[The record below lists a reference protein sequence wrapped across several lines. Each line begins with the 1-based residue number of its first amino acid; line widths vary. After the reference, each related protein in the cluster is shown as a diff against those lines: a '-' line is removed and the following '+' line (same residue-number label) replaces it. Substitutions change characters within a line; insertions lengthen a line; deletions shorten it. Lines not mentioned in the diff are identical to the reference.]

1 MATSQKVVFITTTG
15 AGTYTVPSDFGS
27 LVSVE
32 CIGGGGSG
40 GGALSNYGGGGG
52 GAYSK
57 TTTLALL
64 KAGSV
69 ANYQV
74 GTTATDTWFNWDSS
88 AGTSSATAPTSDSTG
103 VLAKGGVTATTT
115 TGAAGGAA
123 ASGFPSN
130 GIRYS
135 GGSGGTATTGPG
147 GGGGGAAG
155 PSGNG
160 ANGGNGGSGVGG
172 GGGGANGG
180 TNASGA
186 TAGVGFSGGGSGGA
200 GNATSAGGAGTYWT
214 QTSNSATAGPGGGS
228 GTTSGGTAG
237 AGGLYG
243 GGGADAASGG
253 GVGAQ
258 GIIVFT
264 YKTPVQFLSREG
276 DLETLFVTDY
286 AMIDQYAST
295 GSLWLWGYND
305 SAAAQA
311 GVLGDNTSV
320 SKSSPVQTVSGGTNW
335 KQVAAGLY
343 HAAAIKTDGT
353 LWTWGYNSTGT
364 LGDGSSIVNKSS
376 PIQTVSGGTNWK
388 QVAGG
393 QSHAAAIKT
402 DGTLWTWG
410 YNAQG
415 QVGDNSITHRSSP
428 IQTVSGGTNWKL
440 VAGGK
445 YHTVA
450 IKTDGTLWLWGYN
463 SGGQLGDNTSTH
475 RSSPVQTIA
484 GGTNW
489 KSVSGG
495 SAHTVAIKTD
505 GTLWTWGQNTLGQL
519 GDNTRINKFS
529 PVQTIAGGTNWKS
542 VSSGIAYTA
551 AIKTDGTLWLW
562 GHNNYG
568 QLGDNTIVH
577 RSSPV
582 QTVSGG
588 TNWKQVAGGGFNIA
602 SIKTDGTLW
611 TWAYNAQGQ
620 LGDNTIVH
628 RSSPI
633 QTVSGGTN
641 WKLVA
646 AGQQHTSAIFFY
658 EAGKLYPPS

>member
-1 MATSQKVVFITTTG
+1 M
-15 AGTYTVPSDFGS
+15 
-27 LVSVE
+27 
-32 CIGGGGSG
+32 
-40 GGALSNYGGGGG
+40 
-52 GAYSK
+52 
-57 TTTLALL
+57 
-64 KAGSV
+64 
-69 ANYQV
+69 
-74 GTTATDTWFNWDSS
+74 ATDTNLIPQRPTFDNVFADWNNQHLARF
-88 AGTSSATAPTSDSTG
+88 GTYVNT
-103 VLAKGGVTATTT
+103 
-115 TGAAGGAA
+115 
-123 ASGFPSN
+123 
-130 GIRYS
+130 
-135 GGSGGTATTGPG
+135 
-147 GGGGGAAG
+147 
-155 PSGNG
+155 
-160 ANGGNGGSGVGG
+160 
-172 GGGGANGG
+172 
-180 TNASGA
+180 A
-186 TAGVGFSGGGSGGA
+186 TAGEGNYERQVQTLKDQTAQEQAKWDAAYGNTPA
-200 GNATSAGGAGTYWT
+200 GKAISENPPPTWQDSYNTWIKDYQKVFGTDQLNRPW
-214 QTSNSATAGPGGGS
+214 S
-228 GTTSGGTAG
+228 
-237 AGGLYG
+237 
-243 GGGADAASGG
+243 ADADA
-253 GVGAQ
+253 VAQ
-258 GIIVFT
+258 KQALDND
-264 YKTPVQFLSREG
+264 YLS
-276 DLETLFVTDY
+276 
-286 AMIDQYAST
+286 
-295 GSLWLWGYND
+295 SLAKYNEKNNTNI
-305 SAAAQA
+305 APQA

-428 IQTVSGGTNWKL
+428 IQTVSGGTNWKQ
-440 VAGGK
+440 VASGGNN
-445 YHTVA
+445 TAA